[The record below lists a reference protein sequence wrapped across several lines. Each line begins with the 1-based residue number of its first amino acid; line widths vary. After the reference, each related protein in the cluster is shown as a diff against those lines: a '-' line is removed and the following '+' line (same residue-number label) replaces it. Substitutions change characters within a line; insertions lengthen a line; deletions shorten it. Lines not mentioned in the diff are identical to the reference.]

1 MHWQAKVEG
10 HERPL
15 KAIQSRLNFTGFTSM
30 SKRNFPQGGQLYT
43 RTLIN
48 FLGHPTVYVFTREQ
62 LRSLEIRATLK

>member
-1 MHWQAKVEG
+1 
-10 HERPL
+10 
-15 KAIQSRLNFTGFTSM
+15 M